1 VIAILLVALPRLLR
15 EQVEAAIDAEPDLEI
30 VAERDDSSELEEA
43 LRSTGARVVVAAEYA
58 LEPARALA
66 LVASSGIRVI
76 TLSGDGRDASVYECR
91 PEQRSVGELSPQALA
106 ELLRT
111 TPVESP

>member
-43 LRSTGARVVVAAEYA
+43 LRSTGARVVVAGDDAWSPRERWRSS
-58 LEPARALA
+58 PRAA
-66 LVASSGIRVI
+66 FAS
-76 TLSGDGRDASVYECR
+76 L
-91 PEQRSVGELSPQALA
+91 P
-106 ELLRT
+106 
-111 TPVESP
+111 